1 LSSVTDG
8 ILLRIVSV
16 GGFEKNEVLWLKK
29 KLSFNNN
36 NECAHAKKAGNLLV
50 LIYSLQVK
58 ECDMNSIDQ
67 GNKNLDERA
76 LLSPPINQQQSEKK
90 KKKNNSLGVLKE
102 EGEEASAREEEEE
115 EEEGEEAEEAEGEGP
130 QAASRK
136 NQRGKYRQYEDSQV
150 IVEKI
155 RSYRT
160 QRYPDSEIMKLLD
173 SMPRRTYYNY
183 VKKLQEQD
191 LEIMQQWMRENVE
204 HVSEE
209 LMIYRET
216 LCQKL
221 REIQSI
227 IDNKNTSAK
236 DRLDAI
242 NQHLEISEKLA
253 RFTERNRFDTMK
265 NAELVF

>member
-1 LSSVTDG
+1 MGKQDG
-8 ILLRIVSV
+8 KI
-16 GGFEKNEVLWLKK
+16 EKIASGVP
-29 KLSFNNN
+29 S
-36 NECAHAKKAGNLLV
+36 
-50 LIYSLQVK
+50 
-58 ECDMNSIDQ
+58 
-67 GNKNLDERA
+67 
-76 LLSPPINQQQSEKK
+76 QQQNEKEDDDS
-90 KKKNNSLGVLKE
+90 NSRPV
-102 EGEEASAREEEEE
+102 AEEEHQTT
-115 EEEGEEAEEAEGEGP
+115 EG
-130 QAASRK
+130 K
-136 NQRGKYRQYEDSQV
+136 RGKYKQYEDAQF
-150 IVEKI
+150 IIEKI

-173 SMPRRTYYNY
+173 DMPRRTYYNY

-191 LEIMQQWMRENVE
+191 VQIMKQWMRENVE

-236 DRLDAI
+236 DRMDAI
-242 NQHLEISEKLA
+242 NQQLEISEKLA
-253 RFTERNRFDTMK
+253 RFTERNRFDSMK